1 MPALG
6 ADAGPD
12 RFSHKKVGESMS
24 VSFVKLRMLYIMKIL
39 LDKTDEA
46 HPLSAADIDRRLD
59 GYGMSADRKTI
70 YSDIETLREFG
81 LDIIQAKGTNGGYY
95 VAEREFELAELKL
108 LVDAVQSSKF
118 ISQKKSERLI
128 KKLEALAG
136 EHDARRLQ
144 RNVFIYSRP
153 KSGNERIYHNIDQ
166 IHTAILENRQIQ
178 YQYVE
183 WTVKKELKPKKGGA
197 YYRVSPWSLTWSSE
211 NYYLIAYDDEADR
224 IKHFRVDKMR
234 HTGILEQERVG
245 RQRFENFD
253 LAEFSK
259 KTFGMYGGR
268 DEKVVLLCDNELV
281 GVILDRFGREVMIMP
296 VDEERFRVH
305 VQAAVSHQ
313 FFGWVTGI
321 GSKMRIVGPEQ
332 VCQEY
337 REYLG
342 EILGMY

>member
-24 VSFVKLRMLYIMKIL
+24 VSSVKLRMLYIMKIL

-128 KKLEALAG
+128 KNW
-136 EHDARRLQ
+136 RLWPV
-144 RNVFIYSRP
+144 NMMP
-153 KSGNERIYHNIDQ
+153 
-166 IHTAILENRQIQ
+166 
-178 YQYVE
+178 
-183 WTVKKELKPKKGGA
+183 GGC
-197 YYRVSPWSLTWSSE
+197 RGMSLS
-211 NYYLIAYDDEADR
+211 IAA
-224 IKHFRVDKMR
+224 
-234 HTGILEQERVG
+234 Q
-245 RQRFENFD
+245 N
-253 LAEFSK
+253 
-259 KTFGMYGGR
+259 
-268 DEKVVLLCDNELV
+268 
-281 GVILDRFGREVMIMP
+281 
-296 VDEERFRVH
+296 
-305 VQAAVSHQ
+305 
-313 FFGWVTGI
+313 
-321 GSKMRIVGPEQ
+321 
-332 VCQEY
+332 
-337 REYLG
+337 
-342 EILGMY
+342 LGMNGSTTTLIRSTQPFWRIGRYSTSMWSGQSKRN

>member
-24 VSFVKLRMLYIMKIL
+24 VSSVKLRMLYIMKIL

-153 KSGNERIYHNIDQ
+153 KSGNERIYHNI
-166 IHTAILENRQIQ
+166 E
-178 YQYVE
+178 
-183 WTVKKELKPKKGGA
+183 
-197 YYRVSPWSLTWSSE
+197 
-211 NYYLIAYDDEADR
+211 DR
-224 IKHFRVDKMR
+224 K
-234 HTGILEQERVG
+234 
-245 RQRFENFD
+245 
-253 LAEFSK
+253 S
-259 KTFGMYGGR
+259 
-268 DEKVVLLCDNELV
+268 VV
-281 GVILDRFGREVMIMP
+281 
-296 VDEERFRVH
+296 
-305 VQAAVSHQ
+305 
-313 FFGWVTGI
+313 
-321 GSKMRIVGPEQ
+321 
-332 VCQEY
+332 
-337 REYLG
+337 
-342 EILGMY
+342 